1 MTDRPLRI
9 LIATDTFAPDV
20 NGAAKFTTRLAARMT
35 RRGHEVHVVASAL
48 GRGKHGTRV
57 EEHDGQRFTVHRLR
71 SMLYPGHEWLRFAE
85 PWRAW
90 QNAASLLDAL
100 RPDVVHFQSHLVLGR
115 AFSTEANKR
124 GIRVVGTNH
133 LMFENLMDHSNL
145 PRVTH
150 GPAVRWAWRDAAEVF
165 RRCDVVTTPTR
176 RSADYLERMT
186 GLTGVHAISCGLP
199 GDDYEPNP
207 VRQRG
212 RIVFVGRVTSEKRL
226 DTLVRAVARLPR
238 ELDWHLDIV
247 GTGDLIDELGA
258 LARELHVADRVTLT
272 GFVTDEEL
280 RERLR
285 GAEVFAM
292 PSTAELQSIATMEA
306 MATGLPVVAADAM
319 ALPHLVRD
327 GENGWL
333 FRPDDVEDLAEK
345 LERVLRLDD
354 ESYARFQRHSL
365 QMVEPHDIERTID
378 AFERLYRG
386 EAIEDPE
393 TRVELRD

>member
-1 MTDRPLRI
+1 MTDRPLRV

-20 NGAAKFTTRLAARMT
+20 NGAAKFTTRLAAQLT
-35 RRGHEVHVVASAL
+35 KRGHEVHVVASAL
-48 GRGKHGTRV
+48 ARGRHGTHV
-57 EEHDGQRFTVHRLR
+57 EEHEGQRFTVHRLR

-85 PWRAW
+85 PWRIW

-133 LMFENLMDHSNL
+133 LMFENLMDHSHL
-145 PRVTH
+145 PRAVH
-150 GPAVRWAWRDAAEVF
+150 APAVDFAWGDAAKVF
-165 RRCDVVTTPTR
+165 GRCDVVTTPTQ

-186 GLTGVHAISCGLP
+186 GLTGVRAISCGLP
-199 GDDYEPNP
+199 GDEYHPNP
-207 VRQRG
+207 ERQHG

-226 DTLVRAVARLPR
+226 DTLVRAVAQLPSDL
-238 ELDWHLDIV
+238 EWHLDIV
-247 GTGDLIDELGA
+247 GGGDLIDELGA
-258 LARELHVADRVTLT
+258 MARDLHIADRVTLT
-272 GFVTDEEL
+272 GYVTEEEL

-285 GAEVFAM
+285 SAEVFAM

-333 FRPDDVEDLAEK
+333 FRPDDSADMSEK
-345 LERVLRLDD
+345 LERVLRLTD
-354 ESYARFQRHSL
+354 EEYAAFRQRSL
-365 QMVEPHDIERTID
+365 ELVAPHDIGVTIA
-378 AFERLYRG
+378 AFERIYRG
-386 EAIEDPE
+386 QS
-393 TRVELRD
+393 TG